1 MVDPLLE
8 VAPDGTASLV
18 GGYSATSGM
27 HHFPLGPICPYS
39 GAEDVVEVTLP
50 TTGRLWLWTAVTAAP
65 PGYEGPIP
73 YGFGIVEL
81 DGIGLRVL
89 GRLTEPDPAAL
100 SDGQAMRV
108 VAEQLGDLQIWAFA
122 PVTR

>member
-1 MVDPLLE
+1 MALLE
-8 VAPDGTASLV
+8 VGVDGTANLL
-18 GGYSATSGM
+18 GGYSATSGL

-39 GAEDVVEVTLP
+39 GAEDVMAVSLP

-100 SDGQAMRV
+100 SEGQVMHV
-108 VAEQLGDLQIWAFA
+108 VAEQLGDLQVWAFA
-122 PVTR
+122 PVAT

>member
-1 MVDPLLE
+1 MAGPLLE
-8 VAPDGTASLV
+8 ADADGSVALQ
-18 GGYSATSGM
+18 GGFSPTSGL

-39 GAEDVVEVTLP
+39 GAEDVEPVALP

-65 PGYEGPIP
+65 PGYEGPVP

-89 GRLTEPDPAAL
+89 SRLTEPDPAAL
-100 SDGQAMRV
+100 SEGQAMHV
-108 VAEQLGDLQIWAFA
+108 VAEQLGDLQVWAFA
-122 PVTR
+122 PVTA